1 MEKLFEDF
9 LHYLNLQRGYSFHTL
24 DGYRRD
30 LQQFHVYCAGRNL
43 VRLEQLDENE
53 IGAYIRFLQSHQ
65 LARRSVSRKISA
77 LKSLWT
83 YLLRTGKIA
92 QDPFQTLEVPR
103 MSKTLPVF
111 LEDSEMTKL
120 FEVLN
125 GEDPHFHRDTAMI
138 RLLYS
143 TGLRVS
149 ELVQLNVS
157 DLDAEKHEIRVMGKR
172 EKERIVMVGDQARRA
187 VAHYL
192 DLERNRYA
200 KKAREKALFLNQHG
214 KRLTSRSVQR
224 LFERLSRLTGKTLTP
239 HVLRHSFATTLLSN
253 GADLRVVQELLGHAS
268 LQTTQIYT
276 HVTLRKLREVIG
288 NIEL

>member
-1 MEKLFEDF
+1 M
-9 LHYLNLQRGYSFHTL
+9 HYLNLQRGYSFHTL
-24 DGYRRD
+24 DAYRRD

-43 VRLEQLDENE
+43 IRLEQLDESE

-65 LARRSVSRKISA
+65 LARRSVLRKISA

-92 QDPFQTLEVPR
+92 QDPFQTLEVPKVN
-103 MSKTLPVF
+103 KTLPVF

-157 DLDAEKHEIRVMGKR
+157 DLDTEKHEIRVMGKR

-253 GADLRVVQELLGHAS
+253 GADLRVVQEFLGHAS